1 MRGGS
6 KGSTSKPTGF
16 YRDAAKGK
24 ESPKEKEHATVNIPP
39 GQYIVD
45 EVPESPSIPLDIPE
59 VKCIFSDLQKNVVIC
74 RFNGFWP
81 KSDALYQWIHTTWT
95 TNCRIHLC
103 SKGFFIVV
111 FRVEEER
118 EKALTEGPWFWG
130 SAGLFVTPWF
140 PEFDPNTMVV
150 SRMPVWV
157 RLHNLPMHFWRF
169 TSLSAI
175 GNTLGRML
183 KIDTER
189 HLKRIFT
196 FARIC
201 VEVDLSQGLPESII
215 LNFNNTQWKQ
225 PLDYENTA
233 FRCRGCQQTGHL
245 FNACK
250 SLNKS
255 KPQQRKHKGWQNIDK
270 VIKKKTAEKKDP
282 TVSEDKE
289 TETEEDETT
298 IEEVE
303 IENQKEN
310 TAVNKDLQPHSIQ
323 AETQQNQAEMTS
335 VDQSMGGIKRQHH
348 SETSD
353 SNKETGQQNVTTQLV
368 IVSTEPTVG
377 EWRKVEKKKGRKT

>member
-1 MRGGS
+1 M
-6 KGSTSKPTGF
+6 
-16 YRDAAKGK
+16 
-24 ESPKEKEHATVNIPP
+24 
-39 GQYIVD
+39 
-45 EVPESPSIPLDIPE
+45 
-59 VKCIFSDLQKNVVIC
+59 
-74 RFNGFWP
+74 
-81 KSDALYQWIHTTWT
+81 
-95 TNCRIHLC
+95 
-103 SKGFFIVV
+103 KGFFIVI

-140 PEFDPNTMVV
+140 LEFDPNSMVV

-157 RLHNLPMHFWRF
+157 RLHNLPIHFWHF
-169 TSLSAI
+169 KTLSAI
-175 GNTLGRML
+175 GNTLGKML

-189 HLKRIFT
+189 HLKGIFT

-215 LNFNNTQWKQ
+215 LHFNNTQWKQ

-255 KPQQRKHKGWQNIDK
+255 KPQQRKHKGWQNIDY
-270 VIKKKTAEKKDP
+270 VIKKRTAGKKVP
-282 TVSEDKE
+282 SVSEEEE
-289 TETEEDETT
+289 TEAEEDDTT

-310 TAVNKDLQPHSIQ
+310 IAVNKVSQPLSNQ

-348 SETSD
+348 SDTSD
-353 SNKETGQQNVTTQLV
+353 SDKETGHPNVTTQLV
-368 IVSTEPTVG
+368 IASAEATVG